1 MAQGSR
7 ETEAG
12 IGRKVDGQNRRR
24 QGESPR
30 DRHIWGHTG
39 RTNTGKGTD
48 GVTRR
53 DGERDTET
61 DRYGQRQANRDRQC
75 VCERGG
81 V

>member
-48 GVTRR
+48 GVTMQKRWR
-53 DGERDTET
+53 ERH
-61 DRYGQRQANRDRQC
+61 RDRQC